1 MDTPHLLRPSL
12 RHRLPTAVRT
22 ALVWCG
28 IAAFP
33 LVLALTVAIVPDD
46 GPGRYYYNVLE
57 TIPRYALPALVMAL
71 PAVLLRRS
79 PLTTLVL
86 MLLGSAAMTVL
97 IHSWER
103 GYLADLR
110 YLQLLAINLVVGFVA
125 ATRSRRFSVT
135 VAGLTLIAEILIG
148 YIEPGDNAVFQPEIP
163 TLGMLATWM
172 LGNSVRTRRRYAEA
186 LRSQATAQAV
196 TAERLRIAR
205 ELHDLVAHSIG
216 IIAIQAGVGSRVI
229 QTQPAEAGAALRVIE
244 TTSRET
250 LAGLRRVL
258 GGLRQA
264 GPSDPVSRDPAP
276 GLADLDRLAVATAE
290 AGVRV
295 ELCWRGERRPLP
307 ADIELSAYRI
317 AQEAVTNVVRHAET
331 PQCRVTLDYR
341 DDDLYVEIVDEG
353 RGGPVAATGFGIT
366 GMRERVGLLH
376 GDFEAGPVPGAGF
389 RVAARLPLPE
399 SVPSS
404 AVPG

>member
-1 MDTPHLLRPSL
+1 MDATPRLLRPPL
-12 RHRLPTAVRT
+12 RHRLPAGVRT

-33 LVLALTVAIVPDD
+33 VLLALTVTIVSD
-46 GPGRYYYNVLE
+46 GPGRYDNMLE

-79 PLTTLVL
+79 PLATLAL
-86 MLLGSAAMTVL
+86 MLLGSAAMTVM
-97 IHSWER
+97 IHSWHQD
-103 GYLADLR
+103 YLAELR

-125 ATRSRRFSVT
+125 ATRSRPLSVT
-135 VAGLTLIAEILIG
+135 VAVLTLCAEILIG
-148 YIEPGDNAVFQPEIP
+148 YLDLGDNAVFQPEIP

-172 LGNSVRTRRRYAEA
+172 IGNSVRARRRYAEA
-186 LRSQATAQAV
+186 LRSQATTQAV

-205 ELHDLVAHSIG
+205 ELHDMVAHSIG

-229 QTQPAEAGAALRVIE
+229 QTQPAEAGAALRAIE

-264 GPSDPVSRDPAP
+264 DPSDPAPRDPAP
-276 GLADLDRLAVATAE
+276 GLADLDRLAEATAE
-290 AGVRV
+290 VGVRV
-295 ELCWRGERRPLP
+295 ELCRRGKRRPLP

-317 AQEAVTNVVRHAET
+317 VQEAVTNVVRHAGT
-331 PQCRVTLDYR
+331 PRCRVTLDYR
-341 DDDLYVEIVDEG
+341 EHDLHVEIVDEG
-353 RGGPVAATGFGIT
+353 RGGPVAASGFGIG
-366 GMRERVGLLH
+366 GMRERVALLH
-376 GDFEAGPVPGAGF
+376 GDFTGGPVPGGGF

-399 SVPSS
+399 TR
-404 AVPG
+404 AVPA

>member
-1 MDTPHLLRPSL
+1 MDATPHLLRPPL
-12 RHRLPTAVRT
+12 RHRLPAGVRT

-28 IAAFP
+28 VAAFP
-33 LVLALTVAIVPDD
+33 VLLALTVAIVSD
-46 GPGRYYYNVLE
+46 GPGRYHSVLE
-57 TIPRYALPALVMAL
+57 MIPRYALPALVMAL

-79 PLTTLVL
+79 PLATLAL
-86 MLLGSAAMTVL
+86 MLLGSAAMTVM
-97 IHSWER
+97 IHSWHQ

-125 ATRSRRFSVT
+125 ATRSRRLSVT
-135 VAGLTLIAEILIG
+135 VAVLTLCAEIMIG
-148 YIEPGDNAVFQPEIP
+148 YLDLGDNAVFQPEIP

-172 LGNSVRTRRRYAEA
+172 IGNSVRARRRYAEA
-186 LRSQATAQAV
+186 LRSQATTQAV

-205 ELHDLVAHSIG
+205 ELHDMVAHSIG

-229 QTQPAEAGAALRVIE
+229 QTQPAEAGAALRAIE

-264 GPSDPVSRDPAP
+264 DPSDPAPRDPAP
-276 GLADLDRLAVATAE
+276 GLADLDRLAEATAE

-295 ELCWRGERRPLP
+295 ELCRRGERRPLP
-307 ADIELSAYRI
+307 ADIELSAYRVV
-317 AQEAVTNVVRHAET
+317 QEAVTNVVRHAGT
-331 PQCRVTLDYR
+331 PRCRVTLDYR
-341 DDDLYVEIVDEG
+341 EHDLHVEVVDEG
-353 RGGPVAATGFGIT
+353 RGGPVAASGFGIA

-376 GDFEAGPVPGAGF
+376 GDFAAGPVPGSGF

-399 SVPSS
+399 TVPSP
-404 AVPG
+404 AVPA